1 MSENAPLALTGLSK
15 RFGRRV
21 VLDDVSVSIDAGEI
35 FGLVGLNGAGKT
47 TLLKTVLGLARPAG
61 GEALVFG
68 RPGEE
73 AAARQ
78 AVSYLPERFTPSP
91 RASGREFLAMS
102 LAQYGL
108 RFDESRAGALAA
120 RLAFPP
126 RDLGAS
132 IASYSKGMAQ
142 KVGLMAALLPER
154 PLLLLDEPM
163 SGLDPEGRA
172 ALKGLLA
179 EQAAAGCAVLFSSH
193 VLADIDEIGDRIGVL
208 HQGRLIFA
216 GTLAAFRQSHAG
228 ATLEA
233 AFLGAI
239 AETTDP

>member
-1 MSENAPLALTGLSK
+1 MREELPLALSRLSK

-21 VLDDVSVSIDAGEI
+21 VLDDVDLTIEAGEI

-47 TLLKTVLGLARPAG
+47 TLLKTALGLARRAG
-61 GEALVFG
+61 GKALIFG

-108 RFDESRAGALAA
+108 PLNGDRAGALAA
-120 RLAFPP
+120 QLALPP
-126 RDLGAS
+126 QDLDAPIG
-132 IASYSKGMAQ
+132 SYSKGMAQ
-142 KVGLMAALLPER
+142 KVGLMGALLPER

-179 EQAAAGCAVLFSSH
+179 EQAAAGRAVLFSSH

-216 GTLAAFRQSHAG
+216 GTLAAFRARHAG

-239 AETTDP
+239 AETA